1 MPAGKNIACS
11 QKINFGNFGYANSFL
26 SFGAQ
31 IMEVKERILL
41 KSHELFNRYGIRS
54 VSMDDIATQLAM
66 SKKTLYQYYTDKD
79 ELVTAVFTEV
89 MDHNRVE
96 CSANKDKADNAVHE
110 VFMAFDM
117 VQEMF
122 ANMNISVL
130 YDMEKY
136 HPACYK
142 KYVDY
147 KNGFLY
153 GMIRSNIERG
163 INEEVYR
170 GDIDVD
176 IMTRYRIY
184 SIMLSFNTEVFP
196 NNRTNVVYI
205 EQKLLE
211 HFLYGLA
218 TPKGQKLIQ
227 KYKNQRIKK

>member
-1 MPAGKNIACS
+1 MD
-11 QKINFGNFGYANSFL
+11 
-26 SFGAQ
+26 
-31 IMEVKERILL
+31 VKERILL

-54 VSMDDIATQLAM
+54 VSMDDIAAQLGM

-79 ELVTAVFTEV
+79 ELVTAVFSEV
-89 MDHNRVE
+89 MERNRVE
-96 CSANKDKADNAVHE
+96 CSLNRDKAENAIHE

-122 ANMNISVL
+122 ANMNVSVL

-142 KYVDY
+142 KYLEY
-147 KNGFLY
+147 KNGFMY
-153 GMIRSNIERG
+153 QMIRTNIERG
-163 INEEVYR
+163 IKEEVYR
-170 GDIDVD
+170 NEIDVD

-196 NNRTNVVYI
+196 NNRNNVVYI
-205 EQKLLE
+205 EQNLLE
-211 HFLYGLA
+211 HFLYGLS
-218 TPKGQKLIQ
+218 TMKGQKLIQ